1 MTTVVH
7 GDDFTTLAT
16 ETDQQWFAAELKKR
30 FSIKERGIMGPDSHD
45 IKEIR
50 LLNRVIGWEKDHIRW
65 EADQRHGEILIE
77 SLSLK
82 DAHGVQTPGIKEN
95 DKTVG
100 ENDSD
105 LLAPEDATA
114 YRAGA
119 ARCNFL
125 ALDRPDIQFA
135 AKEVSRS
142 MAAPTVGD
150 VPKLKRLARY
160 LKQFP
165 RAVFKFQFQAPQ
177 NNIRIYADTDWAGCI
192 KTRKSTQ
199 GGIVLIGNNC
209 LKNWSST
216 QANIALS
223 SAEAEYYGIVKAASI
238 GLGLRSMFADMQVKF
253 KLEILTDASAAKGI
267 ASRRGLGKV
276 RHLEVHYLWVQD
288 HVASGNFILR
298 KVWGKENPA
307 DLLTKYLDF
316 QSIQKFT
323 KLVGLE
329 NEEGRAAAAPTVGGI
344 FSSRRLVSDRGKQV
358 WAHGAKACSGHNCLE
373 RTKASSP
380 LVRGG
385 VPVV

>member
-1 MTTVVH
+1 MN
-7 GDDFTTLAT
+7 L
-16 ETDQQWFAAELKKR
+16 
-30 FSIKERGIMGPDSHD
+30 
-45 IKEIR
+45 
-50 LLNRVIGWEKDHIRW
+50 
-65 EADQRHGEILIE
+65 E
-77 SLSLK
+77 S
-82 DAHGVQTPGIKEN
+82 AHGVNTPGIKTI

-100 ENDSD
+100 ENDEVPLEPD
-105 LLAPEDATA
+105 DATA

-142 MAAPTVGD
+142 MAKPTRGD

-160 LKQFP
+160 LKDYP

-177 NNIRIYADTDWAGCI
+177 NVIRIYGDTDWAGCI

-238 GLGLRSMFADMQVKF
+238 GLGLKSMFTDMGYSF

-288 HVASGNFILR
+288 HVANGTFCLR

-307 DLLTKYLDF
+307 DLLTKYLDH
-316 QSIQKFT
+316 QTIQKFS
-323 KLVGLE
+323 KFVGLE
-329 NEEGRAAAAPTVGGI
+329 FLEGRAAAAPSIGGI
-344 FSSRRLVSDRGKQV
+344 FVSRRLAADRGKQV
-358 WAHGAKACSGHNCLE
+358 WAHAHTRSARRQ
-373 RTKASSP
+373 RT
-380 LVRGG
+380 
-385 VPVV
+385 